1 MAMRPVRPHSETY
14 PSVCCSVSPSV
25 SYSSLTDGPADD
37 GDAHTPIFSV
47 SKSSMD
53 VFKHDPAWTGADLRR
68 SSSANAEQGP
78 PRQLHGWRRVGSLQS
93 PDAHNPPALGERWV
107 ANMRRW
113 SRCSGGGSRSST
125 PDTVVWGGGTSR
137 PGSLARDGSCCAA
150 PSSPTALTSSPFISP
165 LLTPTL
171 TPGDLCA
178 SSPASATTLLPK
190 QGDSPDVCSESTA
203 PLNQQRD
210 SPGLCFESTTPFSH
224 QGDSPGVCFES
235 TTSFSQQGDSPDVCS
250 ESTAPLNQQRDSP
263 GFCFESTAPFS
274 QQGDSPGVC
283 SESTAPFSQQG
294 DSPELCSESTAPFH
308 QQGDSPGSSLASAT
322 LPPEPLFHPTGRDDD
337 TFPGNRLLYFQY
349 PSPMA
354 SSVCSEEGALP
365 FHGCLPGEETPPTSD
380 PRACSENETQEP
392 DERASACR
400 LQLPWQAQPRRSP
413 LASSLSDSHLREGCR
428 CSRGGARR
436 REMVDAAVQTL
447 SASRLLLGSPPG
459 SRLDLKASNSDLAS
473 PSSSLISPS
482 ADEEE
487 EEEKPKVVQERRRSC
502 LKAEQDEPGG
512 RRRSSM
518 KQVQWDEDGM
528 TWDVHGASMEPEVLT
543 AAIRKHLELHNSP
556 QTVKRPSKKKTKA
569 PKPPAPPSAPP
580 PEETPPEVTQDK
592 GGETEEAPHEAS
604 RTQEGA
610 AANDDVPKSP
620 SLSRGII
627 RKRSVMRSLRPGWC
641 GGSKNEDD

>member
-210 SPGLCFESTTPFSH
+210 SPGF
-224 QGDSPGVCFES
+224 
-235 TTSFSQQGDSPDVCS
+235 
-250 ESTAPLNQQRDSP
+250 
-263 GFCFESTAPFS
+263 
-274 QQGDSPGVC
+274 C

-294 DSPELCSESTAPFH
+294 DSPVLCSESTAPFS

-322 LPPEPLFHPTGRDDD
+322 LPPEPLFHPTGRDND

-473 PSSSLISPS
+473 PSSSLIPPS